1 MIKVAL
7 AHSNSSP
14 FYKVFLNFVCLYL
27 HSFLF
32 KRTQLAKKASGH
44 ELLHAARFFKGKG
57 QHRGVV
63 VLEFELQYY
72 KMVYMQNEQIQI

>member
-1 MIKVAL
+1 MTL

-14 FYKVFLNFVCLYL
+14 FYKVFFNFVCLYL
-27 HSFLF
+27 HLFLF
-32 KRTQLAKKASGH
+32 KRTQSAKKASEY

-57 QHRGVV
+57 QHKGVA
-63 VLEFELQYY
+63 VLEFELQHY